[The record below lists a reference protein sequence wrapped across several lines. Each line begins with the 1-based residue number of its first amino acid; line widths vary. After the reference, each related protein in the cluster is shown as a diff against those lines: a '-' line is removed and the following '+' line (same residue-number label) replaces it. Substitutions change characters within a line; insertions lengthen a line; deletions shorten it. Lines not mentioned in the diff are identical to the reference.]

1 GGQPGGFD
9 WSPFMGGQPGGVR
22 VEYGDASQV
31 FSEFFN
37 TFFGGA
43 PARGASTGGSFSSLD
58 DLLRSGGTSV
68 RAGARD
74 LETTV
79 DITLDEAYHG
89 TTRMVTIG
97 SRRLQV
103 KIPAGARTGTVVRL
117 SGKGAASGGQPGDLY
132 LNVVV
137 QSDPRFEREGDD
149 LHQEIVLDLYV
160 AVLGGEVQV
169 TTLSGTVTLKINPGT
184 QPGQVIRLRGH
195 GMPRIKHTDAHGD
208 MYVRIGVELP
218 ESLSAKERA
227 LFRELAS
234 LRGYHPPE

>member
-1 GGQPGGFD
+1 MMDYKDYYKILGIPRTATPREIKQAFRALARQYHPDVNADPQAEARFKEVNEAYEVLSDPEKRRKYDQMGSSYSQWQGTGGQPGGFD

-58 DLLRSGGTSV
+58 DLLRSGGPSV

-117 SGKGAASGGQPGDLY
+117 SGKGAASGGQSGDLY

-160 AVLGGEVQV
+160 AV
-169 TTLSGTVTLKINPGT
+169 
-184 QPGQVIRLRGH
+184 
-195 GMPRIKHTDAHGD
+195 
-208 MYVRIGVELP
+208 
-218 ESLSAKERA
+218 
-227 LFRELAS
+227 
-234 LRGYHPPE
+234 